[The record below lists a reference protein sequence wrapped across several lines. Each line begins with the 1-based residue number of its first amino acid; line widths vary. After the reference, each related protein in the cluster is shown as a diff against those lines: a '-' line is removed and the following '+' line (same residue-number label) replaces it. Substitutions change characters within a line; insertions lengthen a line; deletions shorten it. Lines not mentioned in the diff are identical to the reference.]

1 MSWTPVP
8 LTVGAGFL
16 PSKKKDIHSSTG
28 WEGRKGGNTQ
38 GSGHH
43 LSAWLRCYVILFSLY
58 DLPEQ
63 LLTHGVPFSSSA
75 GKGSDKYLRRMTSSH
90 SLSRHSALGR
100 FINRKHDVHITAFWG
115 MYIQVWVSPTALSVP
130 GAIFCSFS

>member
-1 MSWTPVP
+1 MENVHDHNTTKIFLKYWNSNKQP
-8 LTVGAGFL
+8 AGTTTFNL
-16 PSKKKDIHSSTG
+16 SEAISSAFSM
-28 WEGRKGGNTQ
+28 RNLQ
-38 GSGHH
+38 S
-43 LSAWLRCYVILFSLY
+43 SLY